1 MGRTMARRG
10 TGAPLMKMRGLV
22 EDLSEGEE
30 EEEVLAGGGGVAV
43 ELGMMPLV
51 PVAEDEPDPDPDP
64 DPDPE
69 PDPELEPD
77 PEPDPELVDDG
88 LRMPDKNLEAS
99 GEIGKPGR
107 AGGPGGLGVG
117 CEGPEGR
124 LRDGKVGEAPEFRSR
139 RRARRDGGVGG
150 SIVEMRLAIPCRR
163 HSLTHESLAQTSSR
177 VRGERP
183 TMFTSSAVGPAVKT
197 EEGETGSLWD
207 GGGRPGGDK
216 AGCHCIPPPESV
228 SRRASRDENRLL
240 GLH

>member
-51 PVAEDEPDPDPDP
+51 PVTEDEPEPE
-64 DPDPE
+64 PDPE

-99 GEIGKPGR
+99 GEIGRPGS

-150 SIVEMRLAIPCRR
+150 SIVEMRLAIPRRR
-163 HSLTHESLAQTSSR
+163 HSLTHLHKPPR
-177 VRGERP
+177 GCGGKGRRCLPPPRLVRPSKQRKGKQEACG
-183 TMFTSSAVGPAVKT
+183 M
-197 EEGETGSLWD
+197 
-207 GGGRPGGDK
+207 GGGD
-216 AGCHCIPPPESV
+216 PEV
-228 SRRASRDENRLL
+228 IKLVVAASHPRSPSHGVHPRDENRLL